1 MFLPTARKKNVVMIK
16 KNLKFKTEGQE
27 FEKKIEITRTIH
39 SNSKRSEQFLVT
51 ECFFSLFLEV
61 SQI

>member
-27 FEKKIEITRTIH
+27 FEKKIEIT
-39 SNSKRSEQFLVT
+39 K
-51 ECFFSLFLEV
+51 
-61 SQI
+61 

>member
-1 MFLPTARKKNVVMIK
+1 MFLLTVRKKNVVMIK

-27 FEKKIEITRTIH
+27 FEKKMEITRTIH

-51 ECFFSLFLEV
+51 ECFF
-61 SQI
+61 